1 MTSPYK
7 GQSQGKTIF
16 LLASMVGWLIVGAS
30 LIYLVPVAANIVR
43 HSELTETWMETLAR
57 GGYRPMMAVVGGGIA
72 FVLTVL
78 GNLIWYQRF
87 EEEA

>member
-1 MTSPYK
+1 MGS
-7 GQSQGKTIF
+7 QSKAKTIF
-16 LLASMVGWLIVGAS
+16 LLISMVGWLIVGAS

-78 GNLIWYQRF
+78 GNVIWYQRF
-87 EEEA
+87 EKEA